1 MKSVG
6 KSVSNLVRSSL
17 DYVMNDRDEY
27 TSNNNVD
34 YVTSSVN
41 NTDLSVTYNEIY
53 NSNKEHEELPS
64 GELKFKQLQK
74 KWEMLVEKRS
84 PENISLKDTFSSRTM

>member
-1 MKSVG
+1 
-6 KSVSNLVRSSL
+6 
-17 DYVMNDRDEY
+17 MNDRDEF
-27 TSNNNVD
+27 TSNNNED

-41 NTDLSVTYNEIY
+41 NTNLSVTYNEIH
-53 NSNKEHEELPS
+53 NRNKEHEELPS

-84 PENISLKDTFSSRTM
+84 PENISLKNTFSSPTL